1 MNNNPLKLL
10 GGILGQ
16 ADASQ
21 TAGAIGSNVLRG
33 SGSMVGALGFL
44 NRLTQRKKGGSV
56 SRLKNLEKR
65 VGSLENAG
73 SQSPQQQTMNKAM
86 AARTGQVQG
95 TVPYQAVGAAGGALA
110 GATTNPGML
119 SGAGQFNPAT
129 MQINNNA
136 LSSDPLEGIN
146 KIPEIISA
154 PGPMTNSEDELG
166 QLFEN

>member
-1 MNNNPLKLL
+1 MSNNPLKFL
-10 GGILGQ
+10 GGIP
-16 ADASQ
+16 
-21 TAGAIGSNVLRG
+21 GSDILRG
-33 SGSMVGALGFL
+33 GGSTDGALGFL
-44 NRLTQRKKGGSV
+44 NRLTQRRKGGSV

-73 SQSPQQQTMNKAM
+73 SQSPQQETMNKAM

-95 TVPYQAVGAAGGALA
+95 TVPSQQANALQTAGAIGAVGGALSENTGTETA
-110 GATTNPGML
+110 I
-119 SGAGQFNPAT
+119 GAGQLNPANT
-129 MQINNNA
+129 QINNNA

-146 KIPEIISA
+146 KIPGIISA